1 MSPLNKKKLNLLRKK
16 LDKLD
21 DSLLSL
27 LKIRSDIVNDVLKL
41 KQYKNEIIDKKRINL
56 ILKKIK
62 KKSIQ
67 KKIKFIKDKTRQV
80 R

>member
-41 KQYKNEIIDKKRINL
+41 KQSIYQII
-56 ILKKIK
+56 
-62 KKSIQ
+62 
-67 KKIKFIKDKTRQV
+67 
-80 R
+80 